1 VSVHLSI
8 VVLIIQGDFSH
19 PANVLAPLPRD
30 HLFHNDSL
38 LDSRSSSSPD
48 ILRQEPTCDHLF
60 HTQPQMSDVSTSDTT
75 EIAPID
81 TTTTWIGW
89 SWLPP
94 RHVFSLAEPLDD
106 SSTPQKA
113 FPISP
118 RTPEA
123 ARWPGGAFNPPLSV
137 PRTTTRSRPQ
147 SRRQDLDELLQCV
160 QRSVTKR
167 LGYNISPPA
176 HVASTDRRSNSSRP
190 VTIQVYEPQSSCAVS
205 TIAEMQCWHE
215 GIEAS
220 LEVCWLVFV
229 SNTDL

>member
-48 ILRQEPTCDHLF
+48 ILRQEPTFDHLF

-160 QRSVTKR
+160 QRSVTPASAR
-167 LGYNISPPA
+167 RVDGSPVKLIA
-176 HVASTDRRSNSSRP
+176 TGHHSSVRTAIVLCRVYHRRDAMLARG
-190 VTIQVYEPQSSCAVS
+190 
-205 TIAEMQCWHE
+205 H
-215 GIEAS
+215 
-220 LEVCWLVFV
+220 
-229 SNTDL
+229 